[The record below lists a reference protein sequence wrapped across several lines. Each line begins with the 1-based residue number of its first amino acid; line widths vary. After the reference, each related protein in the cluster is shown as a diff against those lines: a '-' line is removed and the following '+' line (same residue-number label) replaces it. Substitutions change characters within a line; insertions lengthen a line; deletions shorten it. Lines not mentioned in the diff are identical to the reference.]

1 MKIDAKV
8 VFDDAVAN
16 EVGHNRTSVA
26 VDMDY
31 VEANEDAVKEWVAN
45 ELEAMFG
52 RSFANDQFTITN
64 IDDIVESI
72 NFDEF
77 EDKTSEF

>member
-1 MKIDAKV
+1 M
-8 VFDDAVAN
+8 
-16 EVGHNRTSVA
+16 
-26 VDMDY
+26 
-31 VEANEDAVKEWVAN
+31 KEWVAN
-45 ELEAMFG
+45 EIEAMFG
-52 RSFANDQFTITN
+52 ISFANDQFSITN